1 MIELQNILSSDFQM
15 RLYGASGDVV
25 IDDDDVSQCLAVIVM
40 TRPGEVP
47 HEPEFG
53 CDLWEYVDRPVNE
66 VQLFVS
72 TAVINA
78 VRRWEPR
85 VEVLGVAYEYS
96 AEFSGLAVEVKYRR
110 LDNLTERVLVLP
122 VGDQL

>member
-1 MIELQNILSSDFQM
+1 MNLLSEIISKDFQM
-15 RLYGASGDVV
+15 RLYGVSGDVV
-25 IDDDDVSQCLAVIVM
+25 VDDDDVSQCLAVIVM

-85 VEVLGVAYEYS
+85 VEVFGVAYEYS

>member
-1 MIELQNILSSDFQM
+1 MIEINELLSSDFQM
-15 RLYGASGDVV
+15 RLYGTSGEVV
-25 IDDDDVSQCLAVIVM
+25 VDDDDVSQCLAVIVM

-96 AEFSGLAVEVKYRR
+96 AEFSGLALEVKFRR

-122 VGDQL
+122 VGDKL

>member
-1 MIELQNILSSDFQM
+1 MIEINELLSSNFQM
-15 RLYGASGDVV
+15 RLYGTSGEVV
-25 IDDDDVSQCLAVIVM
+25 VDDDDVSQCLAVIVM

-96 AEFSGLAVEVKYRR
+96 ADFSGLAVEVKFRR

-122 VGDQL
+122 VGDKL

>member
-1 MIELQNILSSDFQM
+1 MNLLSEIISKDFQM

-40 TRPGEVP
+40 TRPGEIP

-53 CDLWEYVDRPVNE
+53 CDLWEYVDRPINE

-96 AEFSGLAVEVKYRR
+96 ADFSGLAVEVKYRR

-122 VGDQL
+122 VGDKL

>member
-1 MIELQNILSSDFQM
+1 MNLLSEIISKDFQM
-15 RLYGASGDVV
+15 RLYGKSGEVV
-25 IDDDDVSQCLAVIVM
+25 VDDDDVSQCLAVIVM

-53 CDLWEYVDRPVNE
+53 CDLWEYVDSPVNE

-96 AEFSGLAVEVKYRR
+96 ADFSGLAVEVKYRR

-122 VGDQL
+122 VGDKL

>member
-1 MIELQNILSSDFQM
+1 M
-15 RLYGASGDVV
+15 RLYGTSGDVV
-25 IDDDDVSQCLAVIVM
+25 VDDDDVAQCLAVIVM
-40 TRPGEVP
+40 TCPGEVP

-85 VEVLGVAYEYS
+85 VEVLGIAYEYN

-122 VGDQL
+122 VGDKL

>member
-1 MIELQNILSSDFQM
+1 MNLLSEIISKDFQM
-15 RLYGASGDVV
+15 RLYGGSGEIVV
-25 IDDDDVSQCLAVIVM
+25 DDDDVSQCLAVIVM

-85 VEVLGVAYEYS
+85 VEVLGVAYEYN

-122 VGDQL
+122 VGEKL

>member
-1 MIELQNILSSDFQM
+1 MNLLSEIISKDFQM
-15 RLYGASGDVV
+15 RLYGKSGEVV
-25 IDDDDVSQCLAVIVM
+25 VDDDDVSQCLAVIVM

-96 AEFSGLAVEVKYRR
+96 ADFSGLAVEVKYRR

-122 VGDQL
+122 VGDKL